1 MINTPY
7 KQLKKGENRLHPGMQ
22 LLIFAGIFLLAL
34 FICNLIAAG
43 LVIALY
49 GMKTLMAI
57 AEMNASTPHLISA
70 LWILQ
75 LVGTTFPI
83 IAAPVFFAK
92 IVVNDSDDYIKPGFR
107 FHWALLLMVF
117 IIMFMSNPTIEL
129 LSNINQQMKLPHYL
143 KGLEDWMKDSEN
155 SAQKITEA
163 MLQMKTVWDMVMDV
177 LLIGLVTAIVEE
189 FMFRGVIQTIF
200 VRWTKNVHV
209 AVWITAIL
217 FSAFHMEFYGFLPRL
232 LLGVLFGYFV
242 AWSGSIWPAVWAHFL
257 NNATDVVVT
266 YLYQHKVISENPD
279 DQHLF
284 NYISYAFSAALLVV
298 LMLIY
303 RKIALVRKPM
313 PDDDGEELD

>member
-7 KQLKKGENRLHPGMQ
+7 KQLQKDIHPGLQ
-22 LLIFAGIFLLAL
+22 LLIFAGIFLLVM
-34 FICNLIAAG
+34 IVCNIIAAG
-43 LVIALY
+43 LVIAIY

-57 AEMNASTPHLISA
+57 AAINTSTPHLINA

-75 LVGTTFPI
+75 ITGTTLPI
-83 IAAPVFFAK
+83 IAAPVFFSWV
-92 IVVNDSDDYIKPGFR
+92 IVREPQEYIKANFR
-107 FHWALLLMVF
+107 FHWGLIILVF
-117 IIMFMSNPTIEL
+117 LIMFMSNPTIEL
-129 LSNINQQMKLPHYL
+129 LSNINLKMKLPHSL
-143 KGLEDWMKDSEN
+143 KGLEDWMKESED
-155 SAQKITEA
+155 SAQKITGV
-163 MLQMKTVWDMVMDV
+163 MLQMKTIWGMLLDV

-209 AVWITAIL
+209 AVWITATL

-266 YLYQHKVISENPD
+266 YLFQHKVINQNPE

-284 NYISYAFSAALLVV
+284 NYTGYAISAGILLL

-303 RKIALVRKPM
+303 RKIALEKSPI
-313 PDDDGEELD
+313 PAYDGEELD